1 MLDFFPFNNWK
12 DVKQNKKK
20 EIKGGKRDQLQRG
33 FCCWGGTEKSK
44 VEKMEVSEGQRTTNV
59 FLVEYE
65 KGEST
70 DNMPFALQGIYNKH
84 S

>member
-1 MLDFFPFNNWK
+1 MISYSEAS
-12 DVKQNKKK
+12 VV
-20 EIKGGKRDQLQRG
+20 GGAQRK
-33 FCCWGGTEKSK
+33 KSK